1 MGITLKCVNE
11 KCSFEKDGVCAEGV
25 GIEECTNVIDFS
37 EIELIKP
44 DDDVENTQSEKIEL
58 HPNKKKLIGQSPLT
72 LEQAESKLKSQ
83 LGKVISF
90 VGPIGVG
97 KTTLISSL
105 YDMFNTCNEL
115 PVRFGGS
122 DTLYAFERLCHHSRI
137 TSKSTQTNTPRTS
150 VSEGVSFYH
159 LAVKDENDKKI
170 ELLLADR
177 AGEDYT
183 QIVNNI
189 KAEVTCEEIKRS
201 DIVFFLAD
209 ASLLGSLETR
219 HQTRRSTIKLIKAIF
234 EKGALGRNTK
244 ICLLLTKNDLI
255 TGQDAQEL
263 LKNEANKIKNE
274 VNNLLYSELTILPVA
289 ARPSTAATSELR
301 CFKSLLEHVTSSNL
315 FVEKKPIEMFKSE
328 RSFHNLELKYD

>member
-1 MGITLKCVNE
+1 MDVTLKCVNTS
-11 KCSFEKDGVCAEGV
+11 CNFEKDGVCADGLD
-25 GIEECTNVIDFS
+25 IAECPNTIDFS

-44 DDDVENTQSEKIEL
+44 DDEGEISRPEKADVQ
-58 HPNKKKLIGQSPLT
+58 PNKKKLVGQFPLT

-105 YDMFNTCNEL
+105 YDMFNTHNKL

-122 DTLYAFERLCHHSRI
+122 DTLYAFERICHHSRI

-150 VSEGVSFYH
+150 VSDGVSFYH
-159 LAVKDENDKKI
+159 LAVKDENDKKL

-189 KAEVTCEEIKRS
+189 KAEISCEEIKRS
-201 DIVFFLAD
+201 DLVFFLVD

-219 HQTRRSTIKLIKAIF
+219 HQARRATVKLIKAIV
-234 EKGALGRNTK
+234 EKGALGKNTK
-244 ICLLLTKNDLI
+244 TCLLLTKHDLI
-255 TGQDAQEL
+255 EGEDKKEIL
-263 LKNEANKIKNE
+263 NSEANKIKTE
-274 VNNLLYSELTILPVA
+274 VSHLLHSELAIIPIS
-289 ARPSTAATSELR
+289 ARPSTAATAGLR
-301 CFKSLLEHVTSSNL
+301 CFNLLLEHVISSNL
-315 FVEKKPIEMFKSE
+315 FVRKKTIEKYKSE
-328 RSFHNLELKYD
+328 RSFHNLELKND